1 MSIID
6 LLTGIAAG
14 VGAIGLPLLG
24 MILGWLA
31 GKRHAPRT
39 ASLMAVAANAAALA
53 VSLVASFVFGGS

>member
-31 GKRHAPRT
+31 GERHVPRT
-39 ASLMAVAANAAALA
+39 ASLLAIAANAVALA
-53 VSLVASFVFGGS
+53 AFLVASFVFGGS